1 MTYLETLLGRYLS
14 IRARSEAE
22 IRRYLEQKRKKIA
35 VADQLVEDLISKY
48 TRLGY
53 INDSKFAESLSHS
66 LVANKARGKQF
77 LIQKLK
83 FAGVEKDVIA
93 EAVASLDPADV
104 KLAMEKRLSKYE
116 TKWREEDKKTVRM
129 KAYSKL
135 LTSGFSSSEIRP
147 FLDEWLEKRYTAPI
161 NLEKDSWTL

>member
-1 MTYLETLLGRYLS
+1 MTYLEQLLGRYLS
-14 IRARSEAE
+14 IRARSEVE
-22 IRRYLEQKRKKIA
+22 VRRYLEQKRRKIA

-53 INDSKFAESLSHS
+53 INDTKFAESVSHS
-66 LVANKARGKQF
+66 LIANKAKGRQF

-83 FAGVEKDVIA
+83 VAGVEKEVIA
-93 EAVASLDPADV
+93 KAIAALDPAEV
-104 KLAMEKRLSKYE
+104 EQAMEKRLSKYE
-116 TKWREEDKKTVRM
+116 AKWRDEDRKTVRI

-135 LTSGFSSSEIRP
+135 LASGFSSSEIRP

>member
-1 MTYLETLLGRYLS
+1 MTYLEQLLGRYLS
-14 IRARSEAE
+14 IRARSEME
-22 IRRYLEQKRKKIA
+22 VRRYLSLKRKKIA
-35 VADQLVEDLISKY
+35 VNDQLVEDLVEKY

-53 INDSKFAESLSHS
+53 INDVKFADAISHS
-66 LVANKARGKQF
+66 LVVNKAKGRQF

-83 FAGVEKDVIA
+83 QAGVQQEVISQ
-93 EAVASLDPADV
+93 AVTLLDPAEV
-104 KLAMEKRLSKYE
+104 TQAMEKRLCKYE
-116 TKWREEDKKTVRM
+116 SKWKVLDKKDVRM

-135 LTSGFSSSEIRP
+135 LESGFSSSEIRP